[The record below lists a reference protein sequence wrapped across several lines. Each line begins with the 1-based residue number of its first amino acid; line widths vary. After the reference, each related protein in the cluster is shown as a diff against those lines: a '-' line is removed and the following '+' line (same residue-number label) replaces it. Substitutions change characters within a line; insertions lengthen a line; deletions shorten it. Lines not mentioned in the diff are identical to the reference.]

1 MSRCVKNLR
10 REGTAANGGPKATQ
24 TGKIGTSRTVQS
36 VSKNTGRERRTAMP
50 NYENQTNPQFNQA
63 PKVLSKFDG
72 H

>member
-10 REGTAANGGPKATQ
+10 REGSAGNTGPKATQ
-24 TGKIGTSRTVQS
+24 TGKTGTARTIQS

-50 NYENQTNPQFNQA
+50 NYENQTIPQFNQA
-63 PKVLSKFDG
+63 PKILNKFDG